1 MPHPVSM
8 KGNVPEGE
16 ETTMERSAVE
26 AEEDTEEDE
35 LDNGETALAAFM
47 ANINASSRVTP
58 SPFVV
63 AGSSEAS
70 AAAAMQMGAANLDST
85 LQPAASA
92 NGEEEE
98 QAQLE
103 RAAREEAKLLAERAK
118 DWTQLELDEMFEQL
132 TEHKFDN
139 IPPFVMPDGFREG
152 TQLFDFQQDGVRW
165 LLCQETAKDRV
176 APFWK
181 LIKLGMSNNEWW
193 NCSLTM
199 KKQKEMPVSPSS
211 SILADGKCD
220 FWLLTGR

>member
-1 MPHPVSM
+1 
-8 KGNVPEGE
+8 
-16 ETTMERSAVE
+16 MERSAVE

-35 LDNGETALAAFM
+35 LDNGETALAASV

-63 AGSSEAS
+63 AGASKAS
-70 AAAAMQMGAANLDST
+70 AAAAMQMGAATLDST
-85 LQPAASA
+85 LQ
-92 NGEEEE
+92 NDEEEE

-103 RAAREEAKLLAERAK
+103 RAAREEAKLLAEKAK

-152 TQLFDFQQDGVRW
+152 IQLFDYQQDGIRW
-165 LLCQETAKDRV
+165 LLHQETAKDRV

-220 FWLLTGR
+220 YLLD